1 MTGEQRANKL
11 KEFVSEYLVR
21 GKFFRSAEDEEGMVT
36 SFWVKYTTLLEDLED
51 PEEDIE
57 IFEGN
62 AAMYRE
68 AQREE
73 WEKDALEEEEGG

>member
-1 MTGEQRANKL
+1 
-11 KEFVSEYLVR
+11 
-21 GKFFRSAEDEEGMVT
+21 MVT
-36 SFWVKYTTLLEDLED
+36 SFWVKYITLLEDLED

-73 WEKDALEEEEGG
+73 WEEDALEEEEGG